1 MRALRSVAC
10 VLSIVVAG
18 CSSTK
23 GSSGGTEGRPA
34 RIAFVSYAS
43 AGAGK
48 RIELVNESHSN
59 RAELYSQRKSIEDAV
74 TKVTTDE
81 VMDELVKLFRARGVY
96 ERAQKGA
103 APADG
108 GGAFTQ
114 ALEIDTP
121 GFEGHWS
128 LPRGASSEDRQRFL
142 ECAQAFVMIYNDT
155 YQLQSVDRAPDAW
168 SSSRTPPSANPKSPK
183 NAGGG

>member
-1 MRALRSVAC
+1 M
-10 VLSIVVAG
+10 LSIALAG

-23 GSSGGTEGRPA
+23 SSPGGTEGHPA

-59 RAELYSQRKSIEDAV
+59 RAELYSQRKSLEDAV

-81 VMDELVKLFRARGVY
+81 VMDEIVKLFRARGVY

-108 GGAFTQ
+108 GGTFTQ

-121 GFEGHWS
+121 DFAGHWA
-128 LPRGASSEDRQRFL
+128 LLRGASSEERQRFL

-168 SSSRTPPSANPKSPK
+168 NSDSTRPSEPAKSSSTSSK
-183 NAGGG
+183 GGG